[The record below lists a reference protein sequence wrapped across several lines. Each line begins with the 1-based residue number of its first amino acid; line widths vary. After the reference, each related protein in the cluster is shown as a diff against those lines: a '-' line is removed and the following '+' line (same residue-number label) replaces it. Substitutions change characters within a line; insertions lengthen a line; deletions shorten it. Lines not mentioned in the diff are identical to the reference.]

1 MRTDRPGTLV
11 STGARRRCAALLLL
25 AMAQCWQGVLA
36 QEAAPITAVVLYPGS
51 ATVVRTVQVAAGTRQ
66 LVLPGITT
74 GFSLQTLRVE
84 ADDGIQVGQIETRD
98 SGRAESSNPAE
109 AALQEKIQALQDEEA
124 LLDVQ
129 ADAANIVKGYLERL
143 GGDPATAA
151 GAGAGRPP
159 ADAKSLTALIEA
171 IDQGATTA
179 LATRQRVAIKKRA
192 IDQQIAADQRD
203 LARLRSDARDSRT
216 LTIHLGAQHAGTLRV
231 SYQVDNAGW
240 RPGYRAELD
249 SAASRVTLERLAQIS
264 QKTGEDWTGVRV
276 RLSTSQPHLSPLAPS
291 PQPWLLSYEPPRPAE
306 AEAAQSLAETRRMA
320 APASAM
326 IAARKAARSADA
338 ADYEPP
344 TFQTDSAF
352 ATEFEASAPLT
363 LPADGSQIAL
373 GLGTQ
378 QIVVQQRLQVTPRLD
393 RSATVTADADRPAG
407 VWPPGNLQ
415 LYRDGSYVGSIGW
428 SPQSTPRL
436 SLSFGRD
443 ELLHVAFDRLQGED
457 ASTGIFDKRNER
469 RIADRITLTSAHV
482 APVEVLVIEAAPVST
497 SDQIQV
503 QTRFDPAPTI
513 VPWDQRRGVVAWLHT
528 LAPGATQTIDLHY
541 TIDYPKD
548 GTIRGL
554 LY

>member
-1 MRTDRPGTLV
+1 MRSDRPGTLA
-11 STGARRRCAALLLL
+11 SRGARLRCAALLLL
-25 AMAQCWQGVLA
+25 TMAPSWHAVLA

-51 ATVVRTVQVAAGTRQ
+51 ATIVRTAQVAAGTRQ
-66 LVLPGITT
+66 LVLRGITT
-74 GFSLQTLRVE
+74 GFSLQTLRVD

-98 SGRAESSNPAE
+98 SARAESPNPAE
-109 AALQEKIQALQDEEA
+109 AALQEKIQSLQDEEA
-124 LLDVQ
+124 VLDVQ

-143 GGDPATAA
+143 GGDPAAAA
-151 GAGAGRPP
+151 GAGASRPSV
-159 ADAKSLTALIEA
+159 DAKALAALIEA

-179 LATRQRVAIKKRA
+179 LATRQRVAVKKRA
-192 IDQQIAADQRD
+192 IDRQIAADERD

-216 LTIHLGAQHAGTLRV
+216 LTIHLGAQRAGALRV

-240 RPGYRAELD
+240 RPAYRAELD
-249 SAASRVTLERLAQIS
+249 SASSRVTLERLAQIS
-264 QKTGEDWTGVRV
+264 QKTGEDWTGVRA
-276 RLSTSQPHLSPLAPS
+276 RLSTSQPRLSPLAPS
-291 PQPWLLSYEPPRPAE
+291 PQPWLLSYEPPRQAE
-306 AEAAQSLAETRRMA
+306 ADAAQSLAETRMMA
-320 APASAM
+320 APAPAM
-326 IAARKAARSADA
+326 MAARKAGRSPDA

-344 TFQTDSAF
+344 TFQTDSAY
-352 ATEFEASAPLT
+352 ATEFEASSPLT

-393 RSATVTADADRPAG
+393 RSATLTAEADRPAG

-415 LYRDGSYVGSIGW
+415 LYRDGNYVGSIGW

-443 ELLHVAFDRLQGED
+443 ELLHVAFDRLQGDD

-469 RIADRITLTSAHV
+469 RIADRITLTSAHA

-497 SDQIQV
+497 SEQIQV

-513 VPWDQRRGVVAWLHT
+513 APWDQRRGVVAWLRT

-554 LY
+554 LH